1 MADNV
6 TNKTVGF
13 KSDKMKNGDNLIR
26 VYTGSE
32 VLVILL
38 KEWLEEIG
46 ISALIK
52 NDYQSGITVGF
63 VASVP
68 SAIDLYIQ
76 ESDLKEAEPII
87 NKFIQDNPE

>member
-1 MADNV
+1 
-6 TNKTVGF
+6 
-13 KSDKMKNGDNLIR
+13 MKNGNDLIR
-26 VYTGSE
+26 VFTGSE
-32 VLVILL
+32 VLVIIL
-38 KEWLEEIG
+38 KERLEEVG
-46 ISALIK
+46 ISSLIK

-87 NKFIQDNPE
+87 NEFIQNNEE

>member
-1 MADNV
+1 
-6 TNKTVGF
+6 
-13 KSDKMKNGDNLIR
+13 MKNGDNLIR
-26 VYTGSE
+26 VFTGSE
-32 VLVILL
+32 ILVIIL
-38 KEWLEEIG
+38 KERLDEAG
-46 ISALIK
+46 ISALVK

-87 NKFIQDNPE
+87 NEFIQKNQE

>member
-1 MADNV
+1 
-6 TNKTVGF
+6 
-13 KSDKMKNGDNLIR
+13 MKNGDNLIL
-26 VYTGSE
+26 VFTGSE
-32 VLVILL
+32 ILVIIL
-38 KEWLEEIG
+38 KERLDEAG

-52 NDYQSGITVGF
+52 NDYQSGISVGF

-87 NKFIQDNPE
+87 NEFIQKNDE

>member
-1 MADNV
+1 
-6 TNKTVGF
+6 
-13 KSDKMKNGDNLIR
+13 MKKGDNLIR
-26 VYTGSE
+26 VFTGSE
-32 VLVILL
+32 VLVIIL
-38 KEWLEEIG
+38 KERLDEVG

-52 NDYQSGITVGF
+52 NDYQSGISVGF

-87 NKFIQDNPE
+87 NEFIKNNQE